1 MNELQK
7 LMGGVDPTTRTLKK
21 YKESWNNKLRYKKIK
36 FQKLIETG
44 RRIMDNANFERDKR
58 NLFKKI
64 EGGVEHVGQIPEIE
78 KFVKFWGD
86 IWEEDD
92 RTPEIPWMESVRK
105 QLRDKITNVK
115 EFNIIE
121 ETHEKETMTMKNW
134 TTVRING
141 IQNFCWKR
149 LKPGRRELKRAFEQV
164 KENKDLKAVWWPLRR
179 TVLLPKTND
188 PKNYHPI
195 LCLNTSYK
203 LPTGLAGKYMREH
216 TMENDIWDE
225 GQLGAVVGVLSTVD

>member
-1 MNELQK
+1 M
-7 LMGGVDPTTRTLKK
+7 
-21 YKESWNNKLRYKKIK
+21 
-36 FQKLIETG
+36 
-44 RRIMDNANFERDKR
+44 
-58 NLFKKI
+58 
-64 EGGVEHVGQIPEIE
+64 
-78 KFVKFWGD
+78 
-86 IWEEDD
+86 WEEDD

-164 KENKDLKAVWWPLRR
+164 KENKDLKAVWWPLEELCCSQKQRIPR
-179 TVLLPKTND
+179 TITRYCV
-188 PKNYHPI
+188 
-195 LCLNTSYK
+195 
-203 LPTGLAGKYMREH
+203 
-216 TMENDIWDE
+216 
-225 GQLGAVVGVLSTVD
+225 